1 MKRGENGGGGR
12 WNKPKTKSKM
22 IDLNPTISITA
33 LHINGL
39 TISIKRSG

>member
-33 LHINGL
+33 LPMILEASNVP
-39 TISIKRSG
+39 